1 MRPMCGRIFLWLEPK
16 ADLLSAARSLIISYP
31 GREAVPLHHAKE
43 NTRSKASAGRG
54 ICTGFPWLISGEAQR
69 GGFDC
74 IVQTARRG
82 ADPSTQGCPFGLFRM
97 SALKAGNDTV
107 KSPGIFMKKGGA
119 IRFFCC
125 RTLRRPASVLLYKT
139 WKSRDPTINDLLKLR

>member
-1 MRPMCGRIFLWLEPK
+1 MRPMCGRIFLWVEPK

-43 NTRSKASAGRG
+43 NTRSEASAGRD
-54 ICTGFPWLISGEAQR
+54 ICTGFRRFLSGEAQR
-69 GGFDC
+69 GGFGC

-82 ADPSTQGCPFGLFRM
+82 ADPSTQSCPFGLFRM

-119 IRFFCC
+119 IRFYCC

-139 WKSRDPTINDLLKLR
+139 